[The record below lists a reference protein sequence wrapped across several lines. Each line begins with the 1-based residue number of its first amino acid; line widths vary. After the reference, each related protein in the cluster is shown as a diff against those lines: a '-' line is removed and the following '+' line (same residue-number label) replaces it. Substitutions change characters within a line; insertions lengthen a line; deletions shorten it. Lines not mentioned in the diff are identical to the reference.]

1 MVLELTI
8 SEILDKKNITES
20 SKKLYL
26 SNFKRLND
34 GEPVKGFKFILD
46 IEKIKSKI
54 DKFKPNTQRNYII
67 SITSLLNDLKKIN
80 EKKYGKI
87 YNDYYKLLL
96 DLNSDLKDATAKTPS
111 EKENWLTQEEIK
123 NIYNQNLSILD
134 EIKGKRNITET
145 QYNKLLDL
153 VILSLYTLQPP
164 RRNIDYM
171 KMFIV
176 KKYNK
181 DTDGETDNFL
191 DLFNRQF
198 IYNNYKTAGTYKT
211 QKVNI
216 NDDLFNIIKT
226 FLKYKNQPLIK
237 VEPKTP
243 SGGVPA
249 INPFLTD
256 YEGEPFIQINSLTRK
271 LNNIFNQKIGSSMLR
286 KLYLTDKYKDV
297 INDLKQDATDMGT
310 SSETIQNNYVK
321 KD

>member
-1 MVLELTI
+1 MVVELTI

-34 GEPVKGFKFILD
+34 GEPVKGFKFLLD
-46 IEKIKSKI
+46 IEKIKNKI
-54 DKFKPNTQRNYII
+54 EHFKPNTQRNYII

-87 YNDYYKLLL
+87 YNEYYKLLL
-96 DLNSDLKDATAKTPS
+96 ELNSDLKDATAKTPT
-111 EKENWLTQEEIK
+111 EKENWLSQEEIK
-123 NIYNQNLSILD
+123 NIYNTNLSILD
-134 EIKGKRNITET
+134 EIKGKRNITEV

-153 VILSLYTLQPP
+153 VILGLYTLQPP

-171 KMFIV
+171 NMFIV
-176 KKYNK
+176 KKYDK
-181 DTDGETDNFL
+181 DSNGETDNFL
-191 DLFNRQF
+191 DLFNKQF

-216 NDDLFNIIKT
+216 NDELFNIIKT
-226 FLKYKNQPLIK
+226 FLKYKKLNG
-237 VEPKTP
+237 E
-243 SGGVPA
+243 
-249 INPFLTD
+249 INSFLTD
-256 YEGEPFIQINSLTRK
+256 YEGKPFIQINSLTRK
-271 LNNIFNQKIGSSMLR
+271 LNAIFNQKIGSSMLR

>member
-1 MVLELTI
+1 MVVELTI
-8 SEILDKKNITES
+8 GEILDKKNITES

-46 IEKIKSKI
+46 IDKIKNKI
-54 DKFKPNTQRNYII
+54 ERFKPNTQRNYII
-67 SITSLLNDLKKIN
+67 SITSLLHDLKNIN

-87 YNDYYKLLL
+87 YNEYYKLLL

-111 EKENWLTQEEIK
+111 EKENWLSQEEIK
-123 NIYNQNLSILD
+123 NIYNQNLSILN
-134 EIKGKRNITET
+134 EIKGKRNITEQ

-176 KKYNK
+176 KKYDK
-181 DTDGETDNFL
+181 DANGETDNFL
-191 DLFNRQF
+191 DLFNKQF

-243 SGGVPA
+243 
-249 INPFLTD
+249 FLTD

-271 LNNIFNQKIGSSMLR
+271 LNAIFNQKIGSSMLR

>member
-1 MVLELTI
+1 MVVELTI
-8 SEILDKKNITES
+8 GEILDKKNITES

-34 GEPVKGFKFILD
+34 GEPVKSFKFILD
-46 IEKIKSKI
+46 IDKIKSKI
-54 DKFKPNTQRNYII
+54 ERFKPNTQRNYII
-67 SITSLLNDLKKIN
+67 SITSLLHDLKNIN

-87 YNDYYKLLL
+87 YNEYYKLLL

-111 EKENWLTQEEIK
+111 EKENWLSQEEIK
-123 NIYNQNLSILD
+123 NIHNQNLSILN
-134 EIKGKRNITET
+134 EIKGKRNITEG

-176 KKYNK
+176 KKYDK
-181 DTDGETDNFL
+181 DANGETDNFL
-191 DLFNRQF
+191 DLFNKQF

-226 FLKYKNQPLIK
+226 FLKYKK
-237 VEPKTP
+237 VNGE
-243 SGGVPA
+243 

-256 YEGEPFIQINSLTRK
+256 YDGEPFIQNNSLTRK
-271 LNNIFNQKIGSSMLR
+271 LNAIFNQKIGSSMLR

>member
-1 MVLELTI
+1 MVELTL

-20 SKKLYL
+20 SKKLYV

-34 GEPVKGFKFILD
+34 GEPVKNFKFILD
-46 IEKIKSKI
+46 IEKIKNKI
-54 DKFKPNTQRNYII
+54 EHFKPNTQRNYII

-87 YNDYYKLLL
+87 YNEYYKLLL

-111 EKENWLTQEEIK
+111 EKENWLSQEEIK
-123 NIYNQNLSILD
+123 NIHTQNLSILN
-134 EIKGKRNITET
+134 EIKGKRNITEG

-176 KKYNK
+176 KKYDK
-181 DTDGETDNFL
+181 DANGETDNFL
-191 DLFNRQF
+191 DLFNKQF

-226 FLKYKNQPLIK
+226 FLKYKK
-237 VEPKTP
+237 VNGE
-243 SGGVPA
+243 
-249 INPFLTD
+249 INSFLTD
-256 YEGEPFIQINSLTRK
+256 YEGEPFIQNNSLTRK
-271 LNNIFNQKIGSSMLR
+271 LNAIFNQKIGSSMLR

>member
-1 MVLELTI
+1 MVELTL

-20 SKKLYL
+20 SKKLYI

-34 GEPVKGFKFILD
+34 GEPVKNFKFILD
-46 IEKIKSKI
+46 IEKIKNKI
-54 DKFKPNTQRNYII
+54 EHFKPNTRRNYII

-87 YNDYYKLLL
+87 YNEYYKLLL
-96 DLNSDLKDATAKTPS
+96 ELNSDLKDATSKTTN
-111 EKENWLTQEEIK
+111 EKENWLSQEEIK
-123 NIYNQNLSILD
+123 NIHNSNMTILD
-134 EIKGKRNITET
+134 EIKNKRIITEQ

-171 KMFIV
+171 NMNVV
-176 KKYNK
+176 KKYDK
-181 DTDGETDNFL
+181 ETHGETENFL
-191 DLFNRQF
+191 DLFNKQF

-216 NDDLFNIIKT
+216 NDDLFNIIKVY
-226 FLKYKNQPLIK
+226 LKYKNIK
-237 VEPKTP
+237 DNNV
-243 SGGVPA
+243 
-249 INPFLTD
+249 PFLTD

-297 INDLKQDATDMGT
+297 IDNLKQDAKDMGT